1 MLVLKAGNAGSVM
14 WLAVARAELGVTFS
28 TCRIR
33 GRLKKHGALVFYVA
47 GRACRSEYLVGV
59 MQRRIV
65 AGEASFV
72 GDVRRKLASL
82 SNVAEPALLREYS
95 MRPRKLPA

>member
-28 TCRIR
+28 TCRSR
-33 GRLKKHGALVFYVA
+33 GRLKKHGALVFDVA
-47 GRACRSEYLVGV
+47 GRACRSECLIGV

-65 AGEASFV
+65 AGEASIV
-72 GDVRRKLASL
+72 GHMSGELASL
-82 SNVAEPALLREYS
+82 RNMAQPALLREYCMS
-95 MRPRKLPA
+95 PR